1 MSYRISISVKERMQ
15 TCILEI
21 FRDASAFQ
29 INKGTEKCVKYDIE
43 SFFKC
48 IFTTVTCMDSVM
60 KILN

>member
-1 MSYRISISVKERMQ
+1 MYIGDF
-15 TCILEI
+15 

-43 SFFKC
+43 SFLSAFLQ
-48 IFTTVTCMDSVM
+48 VTCMDSVM

>member
-43 SFFKC
+43 SFLSAFLQQLPVW
-48 IFTTVTCMDSVM
+48 IA
-60 KILN
+60 L

>member
-29 INKGTEKCVKYDIE
+29 INKGTEKYVKYDSE
-43 SFFKC
+43 SFLSAFLQQLPVW
-48 IFTTVTCMDSVM
+48 IA
-60 KILN
+60 L

>member
-43 SFFKC
+43 SFLSAFLQQLPVL
-48 IFTTVTCMDSVM
+48 IA
-60 KILN
+60 L

>member
-1 MSYRISISVKERMQ
+1 MSYRISISVKERLQ

-43 SFFKC
+43 SFLSAFLQQLPVW
-48 IFTTVTCMDSVM
+48 IA
-60 KILN
+60 L

>member
-43 SFFKC
+43 SFVSAFLQQLPVW
-48 IFTTVTCMDSVM
+48 IA
-60 KILN
+60 L

>member
-21 FRDASAFQ
+21 FLDALAFQ

-43 SFFKC
+43 SFLSAFLQQLPVW
-48 IFTTVTCMDSVM
+48 IA
-60 KILN
+60 L